1 MHPGTIKIA
10 LITFI
15 ISILAAISSTIIYV
29 YFEPQ
34 TVPSTALIVLSA
46 IFILPYLILFN
57 YIYKRKN
64 WARYLWLLIFVLGN
78 IMTLSGHAPTD
89 YHIAVLKYFSY
100 LQTLLQAV
108 ITVLLFL
115 PASNRWFKTK
125 ESERETR
132 D

>member
-1 MHPGTIKIA
+1 MHPQTIKIA
-10 LITFI
+10 LIIFI
-15 ISILAAISSTIIYV
+15 ISIVAAITSTIIYV

-34 TVPSTALIVLSA
+34 TVPSPALVVLSA

-89 YHIAVLKYFSY
+89 YHYTILKSFSY

-115 PASNRWFKTK
+115 PASNRWFKQEET
-125 ESERETR
+125 ESR
-132 D
+132 